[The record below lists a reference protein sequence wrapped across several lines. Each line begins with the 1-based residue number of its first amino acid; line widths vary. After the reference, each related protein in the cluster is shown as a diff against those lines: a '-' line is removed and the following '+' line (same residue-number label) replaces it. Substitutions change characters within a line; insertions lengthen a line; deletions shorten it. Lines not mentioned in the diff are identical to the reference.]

1 MPLKKKNEL
10 PDEMDYLDCST
21 EADEI
26 RTIKTAIEQAADIIG
41 AGPVTHEQDAALYTI
56 KALCSF
62 LDNVADIVWEIG
74 RRDTDD

>member
-1 MPLKKKNEL
+1 MPKTKL
-10 PDEMDYLDCST
+10 PEEMDYLDCST
-21 EADEI
+21 ESDEI
-26 RTIKTAIEQAADIIG
+26 RTIKTAIEQAADIIS

>member
-1 MPLKKKNEL
+1 MPKTKL
-10 PDEMDYLDCST
+10 PEEMDYLDCFT

-26 RTIKTAIEQAADIIG
+26 RTIKTAIEQALDIIR

-56 KALCSF
+56 KALCLF
-62 LDNVADIVWEIG
+62 LDSVADIVWEIG

>member
-1 MPLKKKNEL
+1 MPKTDKL

-21 EADEI
+21 ESDEI
-26 RTIKTAIEQAADIIG
+26 RTIKTAIEQSLDIIG
-41 AGPVTHEQDAALYTI
+41 AGPVTPAQDAALYTI

-74 RRDTDD
+74 RRDGDE

>member
-1 MPLKKKNEL
+1 MPIKKKNEL

-21 EADEI
+21 ESDEI
-26 RTIKTAIEQAADIIG
+26 RVIKTAIEQAADIIG

-62 LDNVADIVWEIG
+62 LDNVADIIEEIG
-74 RRDTDD
+74 RRDGND

>member
-1 MPLKKKNEL
+1 MPKTKL
-10 PDEMDYLDCST
+10 PEEMDYLDCST

-26 RTIKTAIEQAADIIG
+26 RTIKTAIEQALDIIG

>member
-1 MPLKKKNEL
+1 MPIKKKNEL
-10 PDEMDYLDCST
+10 PDEMDYLDCFT

-26 RTIKTAIEQAADIIG
+26 RVIKTAIEQSLDIIG

-62 LDNVADIVWEIG
+62 LDNVADIVSEIG
-74 RRDTDD
+74 RKDGDE

>member
-1 MPLKKKNEL
+1 MPKTKL
-10 PDEMDYLDCST
+10 PEEMDYLDCST

-26 RTIKTAIEQAADIIG
+26 RTIKTAIEQSLDIIG
-41 AGPVTHEQDAALYTI
+41 VGPVTPAQDAALYTI

-74 RRDTDD
+74 RRDGDE

>member
-1 MPLKKKNEL
+1 MPKTKL
-10 PDEMDYLDCST
+10 PDEMDYLDCFT

-26 RTIKTAIEQAADIIG
+26 RVIKTAIEQSLDIIG

-56 KALCSF
+56 KLLCSA
-62 LDNVADIVWEIG
+62 LDTTADIISEIG

>member
-26 RTIKTAIEQAADIIG
+26 RLIRTAIEQNLDIIG
-41 AGPVTHEQDAALYTI
+41 VGPVTKEQDAALYTI
-56 KALCSF
+56 KLLCSA
-62 LDNVADIVWEIG
+62 LDTTADIISEIG

>member
-1 MPLKKKNEL
+1 MPKTKL
-10 PDEMDYLDCST
+10 PEEMDYLDCFN

-26 RTIKTAIEQAADIIG
+26 RTIKTAIEQSLYIIG
-41 AGPVTHEQDAALYTI
+41 AGSVTDEQDAALYTI
-56 KALCSF
+56 KLLCSA

>member
-1 MPLKKKNEL
+1 MPKTKLLE
-10 PDEMDYLDCST
+10 EMDYLDCFT

-26 RTIKTAIEQAADIIG
+26 RTIKTAIEQSLNIIG
-41 AGPVTHEQDAALYTI
+41 VGPVTQAQDAALYTI

>member
-10 PDEMDYLDCST
+10 PDEMDYLDCFT

-26 RTIKTAIEQAADIIG
+26 RTIKTAIEQSLYIIG
-41 AGPVTHEQDAALYTI
+41 AGSVTDEQDAALYTI
-56 KALCSF
+56 KLLCSA
-62 LDNVADIVWEIG
+62 LDTTADIIEKIG

>member
-1 MPLKKKNEL
+1 MPKTKL
-10 PDEMDYLDCST
+10 PEEMDYLDCST

-26 RTIKTAIEQAADIIG
+26 RTIKTAIEQSLDIIG
-41 AGPVTHEQDAALYTI
+41 ACPVTPAQDAALYTI

-74 RRDTDD
+74 RRDGDE